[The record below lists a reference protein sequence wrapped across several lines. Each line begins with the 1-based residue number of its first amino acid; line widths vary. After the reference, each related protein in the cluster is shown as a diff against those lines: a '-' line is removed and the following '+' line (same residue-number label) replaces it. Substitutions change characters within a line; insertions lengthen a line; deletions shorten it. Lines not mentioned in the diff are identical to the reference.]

1 MKQYLNRIALVTLL
15 MGGLS
20 GCGGEPEWVA
30 AYEDCKQQMT
40 EASEQ
45 MRAKRESSESSDPQA
60 RAMVEAMSN
69 MAMAMGMAACESIK
83 QMCEPDPDSDACQ
96 AMVQEYQKDQERK

>member
-1 MKQYLNRIALVTLL
+1 MKQHLNRIALTALL

-30 AYEDCKQQMT
+30 VYEDCKQQMT

-45 MRAKRESSESSDPQA
+45 MKNEREANESSDPQTQ
-60 RAMVEAMSN
+60 AMMEAMSN
-69 MAMAMGMAACESIK
+69 MAIAMGMAACESIK
-83 QMCEPDPDSDACQ
+83 QMCEPAPDSDACQ
-96 AMVQEYQKDQERK
+96 SIVQEYQKDQEKE

>member
-1 MKQYLNRIALVTLL
+1 MRHNFNLILFATLL
-15 MGGLS
+15 AGGLS

-40 EASEQ
+40 EAAEQ
-45 MRAKRESSESSDPQA
+45 MKAERDSDQSSDPQA
-60 RAMVEAMSN
+60 QAMMEAMSN

-83 QMCEPDPDSDACQ
+83 QMCEPAPDSDACQ
-96 AMVQEYQKDQERK
+96 AIVQEYKQDKEQE